1 MTKNQAKPPKKNT
14 QSHDLALNQKIDEL
28 TQDLQRLQAE
38 FINYKRRAEEEK
50 AQAINI
56 GKQQSIIAL
65 LPVLDNIERA
75 LKHQPAE
82 LSDNSWVK
90 GIASLA
96 SQLEGQLNAIGLK
109 KIGQKD
115 EVFDP
120 NLHEAVSMDDKPGET
135 EIILD
140 VMQTGYMLGEIVIRP
155 AMVVVTKK

>member
-1 MTKNQAKPPKKNT
+1 MTKNQAKPPKQKNKA
-14 QSHDLALNQKIDEL
+14 QDINLNEKIEEL

-38 FINYKRRAEEEK
+38 FINYKRRSEEEK
-50 AQAINI
+50 AQAISI

-82 LSDNSWVK
+82 LSDNPWVK

-109 KIGQKD
+109 KIGNKD

-140 VMQTGYMLGEIVIRP
+140 VMQTGYMFGEIVIRP